1 MSRGA
6 TGRRRHAGTRR
17 RDTPLF
23 LVSRISA
30 ALALVLPAA
39 GAFAQT
45 LIHDGTTPP
54 ETAASLGLPF
64 WVGVPTSLGVIYRD
78 GGFTVTTNA
87 DLIIDDT
94 SGTHL
99 DFIIGGYSNGVGVEQ
114 NTVAIRQGSIQGNIL
129 GGLSQSTDITS
140 DQHLSGTGSHSD
152 TRAYNQGYTIARD
165 NTATLD
171 DHAVVAGVL
180 FGGHAVLMAYA
191 GNATNG
197 GNDARSAVADA
208 GVGHSSAGTFRNA
221 VAVND
226 SATMT
231 GYLFGGRASAYAHAG
246 QAKVDSAIV
255 NGSINAYAQ
264 ADTAIDHTDISA
276 TANTLAVNGSA
287 TVTGHL
293 FGGQAA
299 VDAHAGTAR
308 VGDVTLTSAAGTVA
322 DVSASA
328 MARINL
334 ASAHA
339 DENELTVAGGTIVTG
354 KLYGGQ
360 AMIGAYGAD
369 ATGATTIG
377 PIGTDAQVRAAAR
390 TMADISQSSARA
402 NGNRLTV
409 AGGASVTADLRGGH
423 VAINAQSGT
432 ARGGTAIDF
441 TYDSAIAQAFAWVQ
455 SSTVNADDNTLD
467 LSDNAT
473 VTGDLYGGQAS
484 VSVHA
489 GMATGGGGTARISS
503 STANIMSF
511 SSLVLASVGQSRVQA
526 DTNRL
531 IVGRYA
537 MATGDLHGGR
547 VTIDIQAQDARSD
560 SVTTSANTADAATA
574 ASLSD
579 STVSASH
586 NTVTLAESATA
597 QGSLYGGRV
606 SLTASTASAVAGTA
620 ATTGNYD
627 SYTNATA
634 VAGYSQA
641 YVRADTNTIAVG
653 ENATVHGS
661 LYGGHVA
668 LDAQAGTATGNT
680 ASATAGSVHSEAS
693 AATAMINTSLSATGN
708 SVDLA
713 EGAAVEG
720 SLYGGRVSGSV
731 RGGIATAG
739 TADVSAS
746 GASGSSVAADA
757 TANIQDSAM
766 RADGNTV
773 TVRKNAAVR
782 GSLYGGHASLDVQGG
797 TAAGGMVTGA
807 TGVTADAD
815 ASVLVGNSIVSASD
829 NVVSLNGKSTDGGSI
844 YGGYV
849 RWSVAAGTASVAASG
864 ATARADVVSSG
875 SRALATNNTVTIGDQ
890 ARILGGNT
898 SLYGGYLEAPNHK
911 PERYDVFTG
920 NTLNFSAQPV
930 SVHTVANFEKL
941 NFILQPA
948 LANQP
953 TALISAQQI
962 VLGSNADN
970 LDSAQTAKASEIRV
984 VGIHSGNALN
994 AGDQFV
1000 LMRAASSLSGNGIG
1014 LTSTGVAQQGI
1025 SLRYDVETRAD
1036 LAGKEVTATIL
1047 ACQASAGETCPSTG
1061 SGGDS
1066 GGDSG
1071 GGSGGRPA
1079 ARVNPQLKALS
1090 EGYLG
1095 GAMLVTRGA
1104 DRIADEAFDAIA
1116 AQASGSGA
1124 ASFALASA
1132 SRSRYDSGSHVTSND
1147 QFLAAGFGV
1156 RQEAFTAGAFI
1167 EGGWGNYDSHNSFY
1181 NAASVDGDGNA
1192 RYYGAGLLGR
1202 YAFAGGF
1209 YTEASLRA
1217 GRTRLSF
1224 DTGDLQNLASGEFA
1238 RYRLHSRYVSAHLG
1252 VGYELPLTT
1261 DQTLDLSAKYLGSR
1275 VGGKHVTV
1283 AGDPLHFERVDS
1295 QRLRLNA
1302 ELAHR
1307 YSPAVTL
1314 KAGLGYEREFDGEA
1328 KATTYGSYKI
1338 EAPSVKGG
1346 TGLLSLGARVTPTAS
1361 RNLSLDFAATGYVGQ
1376 RDGGGASVQV
1386 QYKF

>member
-17 RDTPLF
+17 RDTPRF

-30 ALALVLPAA
+30 ALALVLPAT
-39 GAFAQT
+39 GAFAQLT
-45 LIHDGTTPP
+45 YDGTTPP

-64 WVGVPTSLGVIYRD
+64 WVGAPTSLGVIYRD

-99 DFIIGGYSNGVGVEQ
+99 DFIIGGYSNNGAGVEQ
-114 NTVAIRQGSIQGNIL
+114 NTVAIRQGNIQGNIL
-129 GGLSQSTDITS
+129 GGLSQITNITS
-140 DQHLSGTGSHSD
+140 DQHLSGTGSISD
-152 TRAYNQGYTIARD
+152 TTASSYGGANANG

-171 DHAVVAGVL
+171 DHAVVAGAL

-208 GVGHSSAGTFRNA
+208 EVSSGASASGNE

-226 SATMT
+226 SATLT
-231 GYLFGGRASAYAHAG
+231 GHLFGGRASIYARAG
-246 QAKVDSAIV
+246 RATVNSAIV
-255 NGSINAYAQ
+255 TGSIDAHAQ
-264 ADTAIDHTDISA
+264 ANATIILAGTHADT
-276 TANTLAVNGSA
+276 NTLFVNGSA
-287 TVTGHL
+287 TVAGRL

-299 VDAHAGTAR
+299 MDAYAGAAR
-308 VGDVTLTSAAGTVA
+308 VGDVTMTSAAAGIFASV
-322 DVSASA
+322 DVSA
-328 MARINL
+328 N
-334 ASAHA
+334 ASARVVGTTA
-339 DENELTVAGGTIVTG
+339 AAGDNTLIVAGTVVTG
-354 KLYGGQ
+354 ELYGGQ
-360 AMIGAYGAD
+360 ATIGVYAAD
-369 ATGATTIG
+369 ATGATTTAPIG
-377 PIGTDAQVRAAAR
+377 GTDARV
-390 TMADISQSSARA
+390 MADARADASFSSSEARA
-402 NGNRLTV
+402 NGNTLTV

-423 VAINAQSGT
+423 AAIDV
-432 ARGGTAIDF
+432 RGGTAEGGTAINFTHRDASASAEADARDF
-441 TYDSAIAQAFAWVQ
+441 W
-455 SSTVNADDNTLD
+455 VNADGNGLN
-467 LSDNAT
+467 LADNAT

-489 GMATGGGGTARISS
+489 GMATGGGGTAMTAA
-503 STANIMSF
+503 STANAKAGSTR
-511 SSLVLASVGQSRVQA
+511 AHA
-526 DTNRL
+526 DTNTL
-531 IVGRYA
+531 AVGRYA

-547 VTIDIQAQDARSD
+547 VTIDMQAQDALSGTATASMND
-560 SVTTSANTADAATA
+560 AVADAVAMAWFNLTMASAN
-574 ASLSD
+574 
-579 STVSASH
+579 H
-586 NTVTLAESATA
+586 NTVTLAESAAA

-606 SLTASTASAVAGTA
+606 SLAAHSASAVAGTA
-620 ATTGNYD
+620 D
-627 SYTNATA
+627 SSSDDAYARAAALGGYLALSSINAFQNWA
-634 VAGYSQA
+634 Q
-641 YVRADTNTIAVG
+641 ADTNTVAVG

-661 LYGGHVA
+661 LYGGHVE

-680 ASATAGSVHSEAS
+680 ASATAGSARAEAI
-693 AATAMINTSLSATGN
+693 ATAMMSHTWVSATGN
-708 SVDLA
+708 TVDLA

-720 SLYGGRVSGSV
+720 SLYGGWVSGTM

-757 TANIQDSAM
+757 TADIQNSAM

-797 TAAGGMVTGA
+797 TAVGGMVTGA

-930 SVHTVANFEKL
+930 SVHTVANFEKY
-941 NFILQPA
+941 NFTLQPS

-970 LDSAQTAKASEIRV
+970 LDSAQAAKASEIKV
-984 VGIHSGNALN
+984 VYIHSGNALN

-1000 LMRAASSLSGNGIG
+1000 LMRAASSLSGSGIG

-1025 SLRYDVETRAD
+1025 SLRYDVETRVD

-1047 ACQASAGETCPSTG
+1047 ACQAGAGETCPSTG

-1066 GGDSG
+1066 GGG
-1071 GGSGGRPA
+1071 LGGRPA

-1095 GAMLVTRGA
+1095 GAMLVARGA
-1104 DRIADEAFDAIA
+1104 DRLADEAFDVIA

-1124 ASFALASA
+1124 SSFALAA
-1132 SRSRYDSGSHVTSND
+1132 AGRSRYASGSHVTSND
-1147 QFLAAGFGV
+1147 QFLAAGLGV

-1181 NAASVDGDGNA
+1181 NAAAVDGDGNT

-1202 YAFAGGF
+1202 YAFASGF

-1217 GRTRLSF
+1217 GKTRLSF
-1224 DTGDLQNLASGEFA
+1224 DTGDLKNLATGEFA

-1275 VGGKHVTV
+1275 VGGRHVTV
-1283 AGDPLHFERVDS
+1283 ASDPLHFERVDS

-1307 YSPAVTL
+1307 HSPAVTL

-1328 KATTYGSYKI
+1328 KASTYGSYKI

-1346 TGLLSLGARVTPTAS
+1346 TGLLSLGARVHPTTS
-1361 RNLSLDFAATGYVGQ
+1361 RNLTLDFAATGYAGQ

-1386 QYKF
+1386 QYRF